1 MQCTA
6 RLILDLDISYPMV
19 SCIVCLLR
27 LRGGQVVVVVE
38 YQAAGLA
45 DNEHKYTSKSD
56 KDLKIITTSS
66 HNTRTCYRICPHPI
80 DIHKE

>member
-6 RLILDLDISYPMV
+6 RLILDLDISDGKLY
-19 SCIVCLLR
+19 CLLR
-27 LRGGQVVVVVE
+27 LRRGGQVVVVVE

-45 DNEHKYTSKSD
+45 DNEHKYTSNSD
-56 KDLKIITTSS
+56 KDLKIITTNS
-66 HNTRTCYRICPHPI
+66 HKTQTFYRICPHPI

>member
-6 RLILDLDISYPMV
+6 RLILDLDISDGKLY
-19 SCIVCLLR
+19 CLLR

-56 KDLKIITTSS
+56 KDLKIITTNL
-66 HNTRTCYRICPHPI
+66 HNTQTYYRNRISSPSNRYS
-80 DIHKE
+80 

>member
-6 RLILDLDISYPMV
+6 RLILDLDISDGKLY
-19 SCIVCLLR
+19 CLLR

-45 DNEHKYTSKSD
+45 DNEQ
-56 KDLKIITTSS
+56 
-66 HNTRTCYRICPHPI
+66 
-80 DIHKE
+80 

>member
-6 RLILDLDISYPMV
+6 RLILDLDISDGKLY
-19 SCIVCLLR
+19 CLLR

-56 KDLKIITTSS
+56 KDLKIITTNS
-66 HNTRTCYRICPHPI
+66 HNTQTCYRICPHPI